1 VPESSTQSPSAAAR
15 PLEGVTVIDL
25 SWHLAGPYCTM
36 ILADLGARV
45 IKVEAPGSLGGYDP
59 GGIIRHSYR
68 GQDLHYIA
76 VNRGKESLTLDLKD
90 PVGRADLLKLASSAD
105 VVFDNFRP
113 GVMQRLGLGLD
124 TLAEH
129 NPRVISVSI
138 SSFGATGPESLR
150 PGVDLVLQAMSG
162 GMSMTG
168 FPGERPAR
176 AGIPIADL
184 AGSMWT
190 AIAVLGAVLRRA
202 NGWRE
207 PQRID
212 TSLLDGQIALLPY
225 FAAYYLNAGFVAGP
239 QGSGGHSPTYGAFT
253 AGDDRYFVIAVIDQE
268 PWRRLC
274 AAIGAPWLLDDPRF
288 GSPASRIDH
297 GAELTQILAAHFRSE
312 TRGFWLARFHAHQV
326 PSGPVND
333 IGEALAEPQVLARE
347 MVVRIQHKSGGEV
360 ALTGSPVKLSDFRPE
375 YGPTPDHGSDT
386 QRLRAEFGL
395 KWRHAAER
403 PEAATG

>member
-1 VPESSTQSPSAAAR
+1 VPESSTQLPRETAR

-59 GGIIRHSYR
+59 GGIIRHRYH
-68 GQDLHYIA
+68 GQDLHYIS

-90 PVGRADLLKLASSAD
+90 PVGRADFLKLVSSAD

-113 GVMQRLGLGLD
+113 GVMQRLGLDFD

-168 FPGERPAR
+168 FPGQPPVR
-176 AGIPIADL
+176 AGIPVADL

-190 AIAVLGAVLRRA
+190 ATAVLAALLRRA
-202 NGWRE
+202 NGWTR

-212 TSLLDGQIALLPY
+212 TSLLDGQIALMPY
-225 FAAYYLNAGFVAGP
+225 FAAYYLNSGFIAGP
-239 QGSGGHSPTYGAFT
+239 QGSGGHSPTYGAF
-253 AGDDRYFVIAVIDQE
+253 AASDGKYFVIAVIDQE

-274 AAIGAPWLLDDPRF
+274 AAIGAPWLPDDLRF
-288 GSPASRIDH
+288 ASPASRIDH
-297 GAELTQILAAHFRSE
+297 GAELTQVLQDHFRSE
-312 TRGFWLARFHAHQV
+312 TREAWLGRLYAHQV
-326 PSGPVND
+326 PAGPVND
-333 IGEALAEPQVLARE
+333 IEEALAEAQVLARE
-347 MVVRIQHKSGGEV
+347 MVVRIPHLSGGEV
-360 ALTGSPVKLSDFRPE
+360 GLTGSPIKLSDFRPE
-375 YGPTPDHGSDT
+375 YGAAPDHGSDT

-395 KWRHAAER
+395 KWRNVDER